1 MLGLHGFRIEVITI
15 MKDVPPSITE
25 TAFSCPHCGA
35 YTSQSWA
42 SIFANF
48 LSDPR
53 KTPLILDEVLF
64 EAIKVTSDT
73 PSQMRELEDH
83 FQKFKQGSPFLEN
96 HMQDKR
102 LNTEVQNTWISICF
116 NCKGIAIWVHDH
128 LVFPAKKIGSPP
140 NADLPSEICRDF
152 NEAISIVDLSP
163 RGAAALLRL
172 SIQKLCVHLGERGKN
187 INDDIAS
194 LVNKGLNP
202 LVQQSLDLVR
212 VIGNDAVHPGVIDIK
227 DDRKTAERLFDLVN
241 LVAEQMISHPK
252 SVKEMYEKLPASKL
266 NEIKRRDNDC
276 KKNA

>member
-83 FQKFKQGSPFLEN
+83 FQKF
-96 HMQDKR
+96 
-102 LNTEVQNTWISICF
+102 TWISICF
-116 NCKGIAIWVHDH
+116 NCKSIAIWVHDH

-152 NEAISIVDLSP
+152 NEARSIVDLSP

-227 DDRKTAERLFDLVN
+227 DDRKTAETLFDLVN